1 MKSVTLSLPLRLGL
15 PHRTR
20 SSAFRTRKTDFGP
33 SNRRLSRYPNRFVAK
48 STSLSDR
55 RHFRR
60 RQIRNPRT
68 NDAYPV
74 RDDIVRCGQWRAS
87 TKQDA
92 SILPTAPWMTLD
104 IWDVVKL
111 QLFTKN
117 LRTINR
123 LTVPVIIA
131 SVRARGVRQLLVYCQ
146 SSTKTLPIDRFQA
159 D

>member
-1 MKSVTLSLPLRLGL
+1 MKSVTLSLPLRPRL

-20 SSAFRTRKTDFGP
+20 SSAVRTRKTDFGP

-48 STSLSDR
+48 STSLSER

-60 RQIRNPRT
+60 RHIRNPRT
-68 NDAYPV
+68 ND
-74 RDDIVRCGQWRAS
+74 IVRCGHWRAS
-87 TKQDA
+87 SKQDA
-92 SILPTAPWMTLD
+92 SILPTPPWMTLH

-131 SVRARGVRQLLVYCQ
+131 SIRARGVRQLLVYCQ